1 MFPIET
7 TFVAH
12 DNNKVLMVK
21 LGHETSLAAYSTDKR
36 SKPVKPTV
44 LDGDRVVDA
53 LKNVVRELNDVVV
66 SISIIQEIYSTQNV
80 GVDEFKI

>member
-1 MFPIET
+1 M
-7 TFVAH
+7 
-12 DNNKVLMVK
+12 
-21 LGHETSLAAYSTDKR
+21 
-36 SKPVKPTV
+36 KPTV